1 MRIFWQLRWYFQQK
15 WRHYVGSILLFAV
28 ISALQ
33 LVPPKAVG
41 IIVDG
46 VVDNTLD
53 TNTLILWLSGLTV
66 LIFTIYGCRIL
77 WRIWLFGASWELGTI
92 LRNRLYRHL
101 STQPPRFFER
111 YKTGDLMA
119 RGTNDVR
126 NIVMTA
132 GEGGVLTAADSLI
145 TGIAVLIIMVTQV
158 SWKLTVM
165 ALLPMPFLAIIIFFI
180 VRILHQRFRVAQEAF
195 STMSDMTQES
205 LNGVR
210 MLRAFGLENQEQ
222 QRFEEVVDDT
232 GEKNIAVARVDAR
245 FDPAIQLT
253 IGLSFLLSVAAGAYL
268 VDKGEITLGDLTAF
282 TMYLG
287 LMIWPMLAFAF
298 LFNILERGSAAWN
311 RLQEIFDEK
320 PEIISGNKPIENKP
334 LPLKIDID
342 DFHWSSDLPPALTE
356 VNIEL
361 EPGKMLGVA
370 GPVGSG
376 KSTLLTLLLR
386 QHDLENGSIK
396 FGDVE
401 IKDALLPQWRNR
413 FAVVNQSPFL
423 FSKSIFEN
431 IALGNPNAEKEEV
444 YRAAKLA
451 CIHDDIEK
459 FPEGYQTEVGEK
471 GITLSGGQKQRIAI
485 ARAMLLNAQV
495 LVLDDA
501 LSAVDGRTEHQILKN
516 LETHYRDQALIV
528 IAHRLTALEAADEI
542 IVLNHGHITERGQ
555 HSALLAHQAGTRDV
569 RVSETRAGDGGIMN
583 EPDQHV

>member
-1 MRIFWQLRWYFQQK
+1 MRIFWQLRWYFRQK
-15 WRHYVGSILLFAV
+15 WKHYVGSILLFAV

-41 IIVDG
+41 VIVDG
-46 VVDNTLD
+46 VVDNTLE
-53 TNTLILWLSGLTV
+53 TNMLIMWLLGLIV
-66 LIFTIYGCRIL
+66 LLFTIYGCRIL

-132 GEGGVLTAADSLI
+132 GEGVLTAADSVI

-165 ALLPMPFLAIIIFFI
+165 ALLPMPFLALIIFFI

-195 STMSDMTQES
+195 SLMSDMTQES

-222 QRFEEVVDDT
+222 QRFEDVVDDT
-232 GEKNIAVARVDAR
+232 GAKNIAVARVDAR

-311 RLQEIFDEK
+311 RLQEIFDEQ
-320 PEIISGNKPIENKP
+320 PEIIGGTQPLDNKP
-334 LPLKIDID
+334 LPLHIKIDA
-342 DFHWSSDLPPALTE
+342 FHWSKELPPALAAVDVT
-356 VNIEL
+356 L
-361 EPGKMLGVA
+361 EPGKMLGIA

-386 QHDLENGSIK
+386 QHDLENGTIQ
-396 FGDVE
+396 FGDVK
-401 IKDALLPQWRNR
+401 IKDAILPQWRNR

-423 FSKSIFEN
+423 FSKSIFDN
-431 IALGNPNAEKEEV
+431 IALGNPQATKEQV
-444 YRAAKLA
+444 YQAAKLA
-451 CIHDDIEK
+451 CIHDDIKK
-459 FPEGYQTEVGEK
+459 FPDGYQTEVGEK

-542 IVLNHGHITERGQ
+542 IVLNHGHVTERGKH
-555 HSALLAHQAGTRDV
+555 HSLLEHQGWYA
-569 RVSETRAGDGGIMN
+569 EMFQYQKLEQAM
-583 EPDQHV
+583 EE

>member
-1 MRIFWQLRWYFQQK
+1 MRIFWQLRWYFRQK
-15 WRHYVGSILLFAV
+15 WKHYVGSILLFAV

-41 IIVDG
+41 VIVDG
-46 VVDNTLD
+46 VVDNTLE
-53 TNTLILWLSGLTV
+53 TNTLIMWLLGLIV
-66 LIFTIYGCRIL
+66 LLFTIYGCRIL

-132 GEGGVLTAADSLI
+132 GEGVLTAADSVI

-165 ALLPMPFLAIIIFFI
+165 ALLPMPFLAVIIFFI

-195 STMSDMTQES
+195 SSMSDMTQES

-222 QRFEEVVDDT
+222 QRFEDVVDDT
-232 GEKNIAVARVDAR
+232 GAKNIAVARVDAR

-311 RLQEIFDEK
+311 RLQEIFDEQ
-320 PEIISGNKPIENKP
+320 PEIIGGTQPLDEKP
-334 LPLKIDID
+334 LPLHIKIDA
-342 DFHWSSDLPPALTE
+342 FHWSKELPPALAAVDVT
-356 VNIEL
+356 L
-361 EPGKMLGVA
+361 EPGKMLGIA

-386 QHDLENGSIK
+386 QHDLENGTIQ
-396 FGDVE
+396 FGDVK
-401 IKDALLPQWRNR
+401 IKDAILPQWRNR

-423 FSKSIFEN
+423 FSKSIFDN
-431 IALGNPNAEKEEV
+431 IALGNPQATKEQV
-444 YRAAKLA
+444 YQAAKLA

-459 FPEGYQTEVGEK
+459 FPDGYQTEVGEK

-542 IVLNHGHITERGQ
+542 IVLNHGHVTERGKH
-555 HSALLAHQAGTRDV
+555 HSLLEHQGWYTEMFQYQKFEQAM
-569 RVSETRAGDGGIMN
+569 E
-583 EPDQHV
+583 E

>member
-1 MRIFWQLRWYFQQK
+1 MRIFWQLRWYFRQK
-15 WRHYVGSILLFAV
+15 WKHYVGSILLFAV

-41 IIVDG
+41 VIVDG
-46 VVDNTLD
+46 VVDNTLE
-53 TNTLILWLSGLTV
+53 TNTLIMWLLGLIV
-66 LIFTIYGCRIL
+66 LLFTIYGCRIL

-132 GEGGVLTAADSLI
+132 GEGVLTAADSVI
-145 TGIAVLIIMVTQV
+145 TGLAVLIIMVTQV

-165 ALLPMPFLAIIIFFI
+165 ALLPMPFLAVIIFFI

-195 STMSDMTQES
+195 SSMSDMTQES

-222 QRFEEVVDDT
+222 QRFEDVVDDT
-232 GEKNIAVARVDAR
+232 GAKNIAVARVDAR

-311 RLQEIFDEK
+311 RLQEIFDEQ
-320 PEIISGNKPIENKP
+320 PEIIGGTQPLDEKP
-334 LPLKIDID
+334 LPLHIKIDA
-342 DFHWSSDLPPALTE
+342 FHWSKELPPALAVVDVT
-356 VNIEL
+356 L
-361 EPGKMLGVA
+361 EPGKMLGIS

-386 QHDLENGSIK
+386 QHDLENGTIQ
-396 FGDVE
+396 FGDVK
-401 IKDALLPQWRNR
+401 IKDAILPQWRNR

-423 FSKSIFEN
+423 FSKSIFDN
-431 IALGNPNAEKEEV
+431 IALGNPQATKEQV
-444 YRAAKLA
+444 YQAAKLA

-459 FPEGYQTEVGEK
+459 FPDGYQTEVGEK

-542 IVLNHGHITERGQ
+542 IVLNHGHVTERGKH
-555 HSALLAHQAGTRDV
+555 HSLLEHQGWYA
-569 RVSETRAGDGGIMN
+569 EMFQYQKLEQAM
-583 EPDQHV
+583 EE

>member
-1 MRIFWQLRWYFQQK
+1 MRIFWQLRWYFRQK
-15 WRHYVGSILLFAV
+15 WKHYVGSILLFAV

-41 IIVDG
+41 VIVDG
-46 VVDNTLD
+46 VVDNTLE
-53 TNTLILWLSGLTV
+53 TNTLIMWLLGLIV
-66 LIFTIYGCRIL
+66 LLFTIYGCRIL

-132 GEGGVLTAADSLI
+132 GEGVLTAADSVI

-165 ALLPMPFLAIIIFFI
+165 ALLPMPFLAVIIFFI

-195 STMSDMTQES
+195 SSMSDMTQES

-222 QRFEEVVDDT
+222 QRFEDVVDDT
-232 GEKNIAVARVDAR
+232 GAKNIAVARVDAR

-311 RLQEIFDEK
+311 RLQEIFDGQ
-320 PEIISGNKPIENKP
+320 PEIIGGTQPLDEKP
-334 LPLKIDID
+334 LPLHIKIDA
-342 DFHWSSDLPPALTE
+342 FHWSKELPPALAVVDVT
-356 VNIEL
+356 L
-361 EPGKMLGVA
+361 EPGKMLGIA

-386 QHDLENGSIK
+386 QHDLENGTIQ
-396 FGDVE
+396 FGDVK
-401 IKDALLPQWRNR
+401 IKDAILPQWRNR

-423 FSKSIFEN
+423 FSKSIFDN
-431 IALGNPNAEKEEV
+431 IALGNPQATKEQV
-444 YRAAKLA
+444 YQAAKLA

-459 FPEGYQTEVGEK
+459 FPDGYQTEVGEK

-542 IVLNHGHITERGQ
+542 IVLNHGHVTERGKH
-555 HSALLAHQAGTRDV
+555 HSLLEHQGWYA
-569 RVSETRAGDGGIMN
+569 EMFQYQKLEQAM
-583 EPDQHV
+583 EE

>member
-1 MRIFWQLRWYFQQK
+1 MRIFWQLRWYFRQK
-15 WRHYVGSILLFAV
+15 WKHYVGSILLFAV

-41 IIVDG
+41 VIVDG
-46 VVDNTLD
+46 VVDNTLE
-53 TNTLILWLSGLTV
+53 TNTLIMWLLGLIV
-66 LIFTIYGCRIL
+66 LLFTIYGCRIL

-132 GEGGVLTAADSLI
+132 GEGVLTAADSVI

-165 ALLPMPFLAIIIFFI
+165 ALLPMPFLAVIIFFI

-195 STMSDMTQES
+195 SSMSDMTQES

-222 QRFEEVVDDT
+222 QRFEDVVDDT
-232 GEKNIAVARVDAR
+232 GAKNIAVARVDAR

-268 VDKGEITLGDLTAF
+268 VDKSEITLGDLTAF

-311 RLQEIFDEK
+311 RLQEIFDEQ
-320 PEIISGNKPIENKP
+320 PEIIGGTQPLDDKP
-334 LPLKIDID
+334 LPLHIKIDA
-342 DFHWSSDLPPALTE
+342 FHWSRELPPALAVVDVT
-356 VNIEL
+356 L
-361 EPGKMLGVA
+361 EPGKMLGIA

-386 QHDLENGSIK
+386 QHDLENGTIQ
-396 FGDVE
+396 FGDVK
-401 IKDALLPQWRNR
+401 IKDAILPQWRNR

-423 FSKSIFEN
+423 FSKSIFDN
-431 IALGNPNAEKEEV
+431 IALGNPQATQEQV
-444 YRAAKLA
+444 YQAAKFA

-459 FPEGYQTEVGEK
+459 FPDGYQTEVGEK

-542 IVLNHGHITERGQ
+542 IVLNHGHVTERGKH
-555 HSALLAHQAGTRDV
+555 HSLLEHQGWYA
-569 RVSETRAGDGGIMN
+569 EMFQYQKLEQAM
-583 EPDQHV
+583 EE

>member
-1 MRIFWQLRWYFQQK
+1 MRIFWQLRWYFRQK
-15 WRHYVGSILLFAV
+15 WKHYVGSILLFAV

-41 IIVDG
+41 VIVDG
-46 VVDNTLD
+46 VVDNTLE
-53 TNTLILWLSGLTV
+53 TNTLIMWLLGLIV
-66 LIFTIYGCRIL
+66 LLFTIYGCRIL

-132 GEGGVLTAADSLI
+132 GEGVLTAADSVI
-145 TGIAVLIIMVTQV
+145 TSIAVLIIMVTQV

-165 ALLPMPFLAIIIFFI
+165 ALLPMPFLAVIIFFI

-195 STMSDMTQES
+195 SSMSDMTQES

-222 QRFEEVVDDT
+222 QRFEDVVDDT
-232 GEKNIAVARVDAR
+232 GAKNIAVARVDAR

-311 RLQEIFDEK
+311 RLQEIFDEQ
-320 PEIISGNKPIENKP
+320 PEIIGGTQPLDEKP
-334 LPLKIDID
+334 LPLHIKIDA
-342 DFHWSSDLPPALTE
+342 FHWSKELPPALAVVDVT
-356 VNIEL
+356 L
-361 EPGKMLGVA
+361 EPGKMLGIA

-376 KSTLLTLLLR
+376 KSTLLSLLLR
-386 QHDLENGSIK
+386 QHDLENGTIQ
-396 FGDVE
+396 FGDVK
-401 IKDALLPQWRNR
+401 IKDAILPQWRNR

-423 FSKSIFEN
+423 FSKSIFDN
-431 IALGNPNAEKEEV
+431 IALGNPQATKEQV
-444 YRAAKLA
+444 YQAAKLA

-459 FPEGYQTEVGEK
+459 FPDGYQTEVGEK

-542 IVLNHGHITERGQ
+542 IVLNHGHVTERGKH
-555 HSALLAHQAGTRDV
+555 HSLLEHQGWYA
-569 RVSETRAGDGGIMN
+569 EMFQYQKLEQAM
-583 EPDQHV
+583 EE

>member
-1 MRIFWQLRWYFQQK
+1 MRIFWQLRWYFRQK
-15 WRHYVGSILLFAV
+15 WKHYVGSILLFAV

-41 IIVDG
+41 VIVDG
-46 VVDNTLD
+46 VVDNTLE
-53 TNTLILWLSGLTV
+53 TNTLIMWLLGLIV
-66 LIFTIYGCRIL
+66 LLFTIYGCRIL

-101 STQPPRFFER
+101 STQPPHFFER

-132 GEGGVLTAADSLI
+132 GEGVLTAADSVI

-165 ALLPMPFLAIIIFFI
+165 ALLPMPFLAVIIFFI

-195 STMSDMTQES
+195 SSMSDMTQES

-222 QRFEEVVDDT
+222 QRFEDVVDDT
-232 GEKNIAVARVDAR
+232 GAKNIAVARVDAR

-311 RLQEIFDEK
+311 RLQEIFDEQ
-320 PEIISGNKPIENKP
+320 PEIIGGTQPLDNKP
-334 LPLKIDID
+334 LPLHIKIDA
-342 DFHWSSDLPPALTE
+342 FHWSKELPPALAAVDVT
-356 VNIEL
+356 L
-361 EPGKMLGVA
+361 EPGKMLGIA

-386 QHDLENGSIK
+386 QHDLENGTIQ
-396 FGDVE
+396 FGDVK
-401 IKDALLPQWRNR
+401 IKDAILPQWRNR

-423 FSKSIFEN
+423 FSKSIFDN
-431 IALGNPNAEKEEV
+431 IALGNPQATKEQV
-444 YRAAKLA
+444 YQAAKLA
-451 CIHDDIEK
+451 CIHDDIKK
-459 FPEGYQTEVGEK
+459 FPDGYQTEVGEK

-542 IVLNHGHITERGQ
+542 IVLNHGHVTERGKH
-555 HSALLAHQAGTRDV
+555 HSLLEHQGWYA
-569 RVSETRAGDGGIMN
+569 EMFQYQKLEQAM
-583 EPDQHV
+583 EE

>member
-132 GEGGVLTAADSLI
+132 GEGVLTAADSLI

-516 LETHYRDQALIV
+516 LETRYRDQALIV

-555 HSALLAHQAGTRDV
+555 HSALLAHQGWYA
-569 RVSETRAGDGGIMN
+569 EMFEYQKLEQAM
-583 EPDQHV
+583 EE

>member
-1 MRIFWQLRWYFQQK
+1 MRIFWQLRWYFQLK
-15 WRHYVGSILLFAV
+15 WKQYVGSILLFAV

-46 VVDNTLD
+46 VVDNTLE
-53 TNTLILWLSGLTV
+53 TSTLVIWLLGLIV
-66 LIFTIYGCRIL
+66 LFFAIYGCRIL

-92 LRNRLYRHL
+92 LRNRLYRHV
-101 STQPPRFFER
+101 STQSPRFFER

-132 GEGGVLTAADSLI
+132 GEGVLTAADSLI
-145 TGIAVLIIMVTQV
+145 TGIAVLIIMVTQI
-158 SWKLTVM
+158 SWKLTAM

-180 VRILHQRFRVAQEAF
+180 VRILHKRFKIAQEAF

-222 QRFEEVVDDT
+222 QRFEEVVDDA

-253 IGLSFLLSVAAGAYL
+253 IGMSFFLSVASGAYL
-268 VDKGEITLGDLTAF
+268 VDQGDITLGDLTAF

-320 PEIISGNKPIENKP
+320 PEIVSGETPLGTQP
-334 LPLKIDID
+334 LPLQIKIDE
-342 DFHWSSDLPPALTE
+342 FHWSKDLPPALTD
-356 VNIEL
+356 VHITL
-361 EPGKMLGVA
+361 EPGKMLGIA

-386 QHDLENGSIK
+386 QHDMDNGTIQ
-396 FGDVE
+396 FGDVK
-401 IKDALLPQWRNR
+401 IKDAVLPEWRDR

-423 FSKSIFEN
+423 FSKSIFDN
-431 IALGNPNAEKEEV
+431 IALGNPSASKEDV

-516 LETHYRDQALIV
+516 LETYYREQSLIV
-528 IAHRLTALEAADEI
+528 IAHRLTALEAAEEI
-542 IVLNHGHITERGQ
+542 VVLNHGHIAERGQ
-555 HSALLAHQAGTRDV
+555 HGALLERQGWYAEMYQYQKLEQAMED
-569 RVSETRAGDGGIMN
+569 
-583 EPDQHV
+583 

>member
-1 MRIFWQLRWYFQQK
+1 MRIFWQLRWYFRQK
-15 WRHYVGSILLFAV
+15 WKHYVGSILLFAV

-41 IIVDG
+41 VIVDG
-46 VVDNTLD
+46 VVDNTLE
-53 TNTLILWLSGLTV
+53 TNTLIMWLLGLIV
-66 LIFTIYGCRIL
+66 LLFTIYGCRIL

-132 GEGGVLTAADSLI
+132 GEGVLTAADSVI

-165 ALLPMPFLAIIIFFI
+165 ALLPMPFLAVIIFFI

-195 STMSDMTQES
+195 SSMSDMTQES

-222 QRFEEVVDDT
+222 QRFEDVVDDT
-232 GEKNIAVARVDAR
+232 GAKNIAVARVDAR

-311 RLQEIFDEK
+311 RLQEIFDEQ
-320 PEIISGNKPIENKP
+320 PEIIGGTQPLDDKP
-334 LPLKIDID
+334 LPLHIKIDA
-342 DFHWSSDLPPALTE
+342 FHWSKELPPALAAVDVT
-356 VNIEL
+356 L
-361 EPGKMLGVA
+361 EPGKMLGIA

-386 QHDLENGSIK
+386 QHDLENGTIQ
-396 FGDVE
+396 FGDVK
-401 IKDALLPQWRNR
+401 IKDAILPQWRNR

-423 FSKSIFEN
+423 FSKSIFDN
-431 IALGNPNAEKEEV
+431 IALGNPQATKEQV
-444 YRAAKLA
+444 YQAAKLA
-451 CIHDDIEK
+451 CIHDDIKK
-459 FPEGYQTEVGEK
+459 FPDGYQTEVGEK

-528 IAHRLTALEAADEI
+528 IAHRLTALEAADAI
-542 IVLNHGHITERGQ
+542 IVLNHGHVTERGKH
-555 HSALLAHQAGTRDV
+555 HSLLEHQGWYA
-569 RVSETRAGDGGIMN
+569 EMFQYQKLEQAM
-583 EPDQHV
+583 EE

>member
-1 MRIFWQLRWYFQQK
+1 MRIFWQLRWYFRQK
-15 WRHYVGSILLFAV
+15 WKHYVGSILLFAV

-41 IIVDG
+41 VIVDG
-46 VVDNTLD
+46 VVDNTLE
-53 TNTLILWLSGLTV
+53 TNTLIMWLLGLIV
-66 LIFTIYGCRIL
+66 LLFTIYGCRIL

-132 GEGGVLTAADSLI
+132 GEGVLTAADSVI

-165 ALLPMPFLAIIIFFI
+165 ALLPMPFLAVIIFFI

-195 STMSDMTQES
+195 SSMSDMTQES

-222 QRFEEVVDDT
+222 QRFEDVVDDT
-232 GEKNIAVARVDAR
+232 GAKNIAVARVDAR

-311 RLQEIFDEK
+311 RLQEIFDEQ
-320 PEIISGNKPIENKP
+320 PEIIGGTQPLDGKP
-334 LPLKIDID
+334 LPLHIKIDA
-342 DFHWSSDLPPALTE
+342 FHWSRELPPALADVDVT
-356 VNIEL
+356 L
-361 EPGKMLGVA
+361 EPGKMLGIA

-386 QHDLENGSIK
+386 QHDLENGTIQ
-396 FGDVE
+396 FGDVK
-401 IKDALLPQWRNR
+401 IKDAILPQWRNR

-423 FSKSIFEN
+423 FSKSIFDN
-431 IALGNPNAEKEEV
+431 IALGNPQATKEQV
-444 YRAAKLA
+444 YQAAKLA

-459 FPEGYQTEVGEK
+459 FPDGYQTEVSEK

-542 IVLNHGHITERGQ
+542 IVLNHGHVTERGKH
-555 HSALLAHQAGTRDV
+555 HSLLEHQGWYA
-569 RVSETRAGDGGIMN
+569 EMFQYQKLEQAM
-583 EPDQHV
+583 EE

>member
-1 MRIFWQLRWYFQQK
+1 MRIFWQLRWYFRQK
-15 WRHYVGSILLFAV
+15 WKHYVGSILLFAV

-41 IIVDG
+41 VIVDG
-46 VVDNTLD
+46 VVDNTLE
-53 TNTLILWLSGLTV
+53 TNTLIMWLLGLIV
-66 LIFTIYGCRIL
+66 LLFTIYGCRIL

-132 GEGGVLTAADSLI
+132 GEGVLTAADSVI

-165 ALLPMPFLAIIIFFI
+165 ALLPMPFLAVIIFFI

-195 STMSDMTQES
+195 SSMSDMTQES

-222 QRFEEVVDDT
+222 QRFEDVVDDT
-232 GEKNIAVARVDAR
+232 GAKNIAVARVDAR

-311 RLQEIFDEK
+311 RLQEIFDEQ
-320 PEIISGNKPIENKP
+320 PEIIGGTQPLDEKP
-334 LPLKIDID
+334 LPLHIKIDA
-342 DFHWSSDLPPALTE
+342 FHWSKELPPALAAVDVT
-356 VNIEL
+356 L
-361 EPGKMLGVA
+361 EPGKMLGIA

-386 QHDLENGSIK
+386 QHDLENGIIQ
-396 FGDVE
+396 FGDVK
-401 IKDALLPQWRNR
+401 IKDAILPQWRNR

-423 FSKSIFEN
+423 FSKSIFDN
-431 IALGNPNAEKEEV
+431 IALGNPQATKEQV
-444 YRAAKLA
+444 YQAAKLA

-459 FPEGYQTEVGEK
+459 FPDGYQTEVGEK

-542 IVLNHGHITERGQ
+542 IVLNHGHVTERGKH
-555 HSALLAHQAGTRDV
+555 HSLLEHQGWYA
-569 RVSETRAGDGGIMN
+569 EMFQYQKLEQAM
-583 EPDQHV
+583 EE

>member
-1 MRIFWQLRWYFQQK
+1 MRIFWQLRWYFRQK
-15 WRHYVGSILLFAV
+15 WKHYVGSILLFAV

-41 IIVDG
+41 VIVDG
-46 VVDNTLD
+46 VVDNTLE
-53 TNTLILWLSGLTV
+53 TNTLIMWLLGLIV
-66 LIFTIYGCRIL
+66 LLFTIYGCRIL

-132 GEGGVLTAADSLI
+132 GEGVLTAADSVI

-165 ALLPMPFLAIIIFFI
+165 ALLPMPFLAVIIFFI

-195 STMSDMTQES
+195 SSMSDMTQES

-222 QRFEEVVDDT
+222 QRFEDVVDDT
-232 GEKNIAVARVDAR
+232 GAKNIAVARVDAR

-311 RLQEIFDEK
+311 RLQEIFDEQ
-320 PEIISGNKPIENKP
+320 PEIIGGTQPLDEKP
-334 LPLKIDID
+334 LPLHIKIDA
-342 DFHWSSDLPPALTE
+342 FHWSKELPPALAAVDVT
-356 VNIEL
+356 L
-361 EPGKMLGVA
+361 EPGKMLGIA

-386 QHDLENGSIK
+386 QHDLENGTIK
-396 FGDVE
+396 FGDVK
-401 IKDALLPQWRNR
+401 IKDAILPQWRNR

-423 FSKSIFEN
+423 FSKSIFDN
-431 IALGNPNAEKEEV
+431 IALGNPQATKEQV
-444 YRAAKLA
+444 YQAAKLA

-459 FPEGYQTEVGEK
+459 FPDGYQTEVGEK

-542 IVLNHGHITERGQ
+542 IVLNHGHVTERGKH
-555 HSALLAHQAGTRDV
+555 HSLLEHQGWYA
-569 RVSETRAGDGGIMN
+569 EMFQYQKLEQAM
-583 EPDQHV
+583 EE

>member
-1 MRIFWQLRWYFQQK
+1 MRIFWQLRWYFRQK
-15 WRHYVGSILLFAV
+15 WKHYVGSILLFAV

-41 IIVDG
+41 MIVDG
-46 VVDNTLD
+46 IVDNTLE
-53 TNTLILWLSGLTV
+53 TNTLIMWLLGLIV
-66 LIFTIYGCRIL
+66 LLFTIYGCRIL

-132 GEGGVLTAADSLI
+132 GEGVLTAADSVI

-165 ALLPMPFLAIIIFFI
+165 ALLPMPFLAVIIFFI

-195 STMSDMTQES
+195 SSMSDMTQES

-222 QRFEEVVDDT
+222 QRFEDVVDDT
-232 GEKNIAVARVDAR
+232 GAKNIAVARVDAR

-311 RLQEIFDEK
+311 RLQEIFDEQ
-320 PEIISGNKPIENKP
+320 PEIIGGTQPLDNKP
-334 LPLKIDID
+334 LPLHIKIDA
-342 DFHWSSDLPPALTE
+342 FHWSKELPPALAAVDVT
-356 VNIEL
+356 L
-361 EPGKMLGVA
+361 EPGKMLGIA

-386 QHDLENGSIK
+386 QHDLENGTIQ
-396 FGDVE
+396 FGDVK
-401 IKDALLPQWRNR
+401 IKDAILPQWRNR

-423 FSKSIFEN
+423 FSKSIFDN
-431 IALGNPNAEKEEV
+431 IALGNPQATKEQV
-444 YRAAKLA
+444 YQAAKLA

-459 FPEGYQTEVGEK
+459 FPDGYQTEVGEK

-542 IVLNHGHITERGQ
+542 IVLNHGHVTERGKH
-555 HSALLAHQAGTRDV
+555 HSLLEHQGWYA
-569 RVSETRAGDGGIMN
+569 EMFQYQKLEQAM
-583 EPDQHV
+583 EE

>member
-1 MRIFWQLRWYFQQK
+1 MRIFWQLRWYFRQK
-15 WRHYVGSILLFAV
+15 WKHYVGSILLFAV

-33 LVPPKAVG
+33 LIPPKAVG

-46 VVDNTLD
+46 VVDNTLE
-53 TNTLILWLSGLTV
+53 TRTLVMWLLGLIV
-66 LIFTIYGCRIL
+66 LFFAIYACRIL

-111 YKTGDLMA
+111 FKTGDLMA

-132 GEGGVLTAADSLI
+132 GEGVLTAADSLI
-145 TGIAVLIIMVTQV
+145 TGIAVLIVMVTQV

-165 ALLPMPFLAIIIFFI
+165 ALLPMPFLAVIIFFI
-180 VRILHQRFRVAQEAF
+180 VRILHKRFKIAQEAF
-195 STMSDMTQES
+195 SSMSDMTQES

-222 QRFEEVVDDT
+222 QRFEDVVDDT
-232 GEKNIAVARVDAR
+232 GAKNIAVARVDAR
-245 FDPAIQLT
+245 FDPAIQIT
-253 IGLSFLLSVAAGAYL
+253 IGMSFFLSVASGAYL
-268 VDKGEITLGDLTAF
+268 VDKGDITLGDLTAF

-311 RLQEIFDEK
+311 RLQEIFDEQ
-320 PEIISGNKPIENKP
+320 PEIISGEKSLGKQP
-334 LPLKIDID
+334 LPLNIKIDE
-342 DFHWSSDLPPALTE
+342 FYWSKNLPAALTDLY
-356 VNIEL
+356 VTL
-361 EPGKMLGVA
+361 EPGKMLGIA

-386 QHDLENGSIK
+386 QHDMDNGTIQ
-396 FGDVE
+396 FGDIN
-401 IKDALLPQWRNR
+401 IKDAVLPEWRNR

-423 FSKSIFEN
+423 FSKSIFDN
-431 IALGNPNAEKEEV
+431 IALGNPDASKDEV

-516 LETHYRDQALIV
+516 LETYYRDQSLIV
-528 IAHRLTALEAADEI
+528 IAHRLTALEAAEEI
-542 IVLNHGHITERGQ
+542 IVLNHGHIGERGQ
-555 HSALLAHQAGTRDV
+555 HKALLEHQGWYAEMYQYQKLEQAMED
-569 RVSETRAGDGGIMN
+569 
-583 EPDQHV
+583 

>member
-1 MRIFWQLRWYFQQK
+1 MRIFWQLRWYFRQK
-15 WRHYVGSILLFAV
+15 WKHYVGSILLFAV

-41 IIVDG
+41 VIVDG
-46 VVDNTLD
+46 VVDNTLE
-53 TNTLILWLSGLTV
+53 TNTLIMWLLGLIV
-66 LIFTIYGCRIL
+66 LLFTIYGCRIL

-132 GEGGVLTAADSLI
+132 GEGVLTAADSVI

-165 ALLPMPFLAIIIFFI
+165 ALLPMPFLAVIIFFI

-195 STMSDMTQES
+195 SSMSDMTQES

-222 QRFEEVVDDT
+222 QRFEDVVDDT
-232 GEKNIAVARVDAR
+232 GAKNIAVARVDAR

-311 RLQEIFDEK
+311 RLQEIFDEQ
-320 PEIISGNKPIENKP
+320 PEIIGGTQPLDDKP
-334 LPLKIDID
+334 LPLHIKINA
-342 DFHWSSDLPPALTE
+342 FHWSKELPPALAAVDVT
-356 VNIEL
+356 L
-361 EPGKMLGVA
+361 EPGKMLGIA

-376 KSTLLTLLLR
+376 KSTLLSLLLR
-386 QHDLENGSIK
+386 QHDLENGTIQ
-396 FGDVE
+396 FGDVK
-401 IKDALLPQWRNR
+401 IKDAILPQWRNR

-423 FSKSIFEN
+423 FSKSIFDN
-431 IALGNPNAEKEEV
+431 IALGNPQATKEQV
-444 YRAAKLA
+444 YQAAKLA

-459 FPEGYQTEVGEK
+459 FPDGYQTEVGEK

-542 IVLNHGHITERGQ
+542 IVLNHGHVTERGKH
-555 HSALLAHQAGTRDV
+555 HSLLEHQGWYA
-569 RVSETRAGDGGIMN
+569 EMFQYQKLEQAM
-583 EPDQHV
+583 EE

>member
-1 MRIFWQLRWYFQQK
+1 MKIFWQLRWYFRQK
-15 WRHYVGSILLFAV
+15 WKHYVGSILLFAV

-41 IIVDG
+41 VIVDG
-46 VVDNTLD
+46 VVDNTLE
-53 TNTLILWLSGLTV
+53 TNTLIMWLLGLIV
-66 LIFTIYGCRIL
+66 LLFTIYGCRIL

-132 GEGGVLTAADSLI
+132 GEGVLTAADSVI

-165 ALLPMPFLAIIIFFI
+165 ALLPMPFLAVIIFFI

-195 STMSDMTQES
+195 SSMSDMTQES

-222 QRFEEVVDDT
+222 QRFEDVVDDT
-232 GEKNIAVARVDAR
+232 GAKNIAVARVDAR

-311 RLQEIFDEK
+311 RLQEIFDEQ
-320 PEIISGNKPIENKP
+320 PEIIGGTQPLDEKP
-334 LPLKIDID
+334 LPLHIKIDA
-342 DFHWSSDLPPALTE
+342 FHWSKELPPALAVVDVT
-356 VNIEL
+356 L
-361 EPGKMLGVA
+361 EPGKMLGIA

-386 QHDLENGSIK
+386 QHDLENGTIQ
-396 FGDVE
+396 FGDVK
-401 IKDALLPQWRNR
+401 IKDAILPQWRNR

-423 FSKSIFEN
+423 FSKSIFDN
-431 IALGNPNAEKEEV
+431 IALGNPQATKEQV
-444 YRAAKLA
+444 YQAAKLA

-459 FPEGYQTEVGEK
+459 FPDGYQTEVGEK

-542 IVLNHGHITERGQ
+542 IVLNHGHVTERGKH
-555 HSALLAHQAGTRDV
+555 HSLLEHQGWYA
-569 RVSETRAGDGGIMN
+569 EMFQYQKLEQAM
-583 EPDQHV
+583 EE

>member
-1 MRIFWQLRWYFQQK
+1 MRIFWQLRWYFRQK
-15 WRHYVGSILLFAV
+15 WKHYVGSILLFAV

-41 IIVDG
+41 VIVDG
-46 VVDNTLD
+46 VVDNTLE
-53 TNTLILWLSGLTV
+53 TNTLIMWLLGLIV
-66 LIFTIYGCRIL
+66 LLFTIYGCRIL

-132 GEGGVLTAADSLI
+132 GEGVLTAADSVI

-165 ALLPMPFLAIIIFFI
+165 ALLPMPFLAVIIFFI

-195 STMSDMTQES
+195 SSMSDMTQES

-222 QRFEEVVDDT
+222 QRFEDVVDDT
-232 GEKNIAVARVDAR
+232 GAKNIAVARVDAR

-311 RLQEIFDEK
+311 RLQEIFDEQ
-320 PEIISGNKPIENKP
+320 PEIIGGTQPLDEKP
-334 LPLKIDID
+334 LPLHIKIDA
-342 DFHWSSDLPPALTE
+342 FHWNKELPPALAVVDVT
-356 VNIEL
+356 L
-361 EPGKMLGVA
+361 EPGKMLGIA

-386 QHDLENGSIK
+386 QHDLENGTIQ
-396 FGDVE
+396 FGDVK
-401 IKDALLPQWRNR
+401 IKDAILPQWRNR

-423 FSKSIFEN
+423 FSKSIFDN
-431 IALGNPNAEKEEV
+431 IALGNPQATKEQV
-444 YRAAKLA
+444 YQAAKLA

-459 FPEGYQTEVGEK
+459 FPDGYQTEVGEK

-542 IVLNHGHITERGQ
+542 IVLNHGHVTERGKH
-555 HSALLAHQAGTRDV
+555 HSLLEHQGWYA
-569 RVSETRAGDGGIMN
+569 EMFQYQKLEQAM
-583 EPDQHV
+583 EE

>member
-1 MRIFWQLRWYFQQK
+1 MRIFWQLRWYFRQK
-15 WRHYVGSILLFAV
+15 WKHYVGSILLFAV

-33 LVPPKAVG
+33 LIPPKAVG

-46 VVDNTLD
+46 VVDNTLE
-53 TNTLILWLSGLTV
+53 TRTLVMWLLGLIV
-66 LIFTIYGCRIL
+66 LFFAIYGCRIL

-111 YKTGDLMA
+111 FKTGDLMA

-132 GEGGVLTAADSLI
+132 GEGVLTAADSLI
-145 TGIAVLIIMVTQV
+145 TGIAVLIVMVTQV

-165 ALLPMPFLAIIIFFI
+165 ALLPMPFLAVIIFFI
-180 VRILHQRFRVAQEAF
+180 VRILHKRFKIAQEAF
-195 STMSDMTQES
+195 SSMSDMTQES

-222 QRFEEVVDDT
+222 QRFEDVVDDT
-232 GEKNIAVARVDAR
+232 GAKNIAVARVDAR
-245 FDPAIQLT
+245 FDPAIQIT
-253 IGLSFLLSVAAGAYL
+253 IGMSFFLSVASGAYL
-268 VDKGEITLGDLTAF
+268 VDKGDITLGDLTAF

-311 RLQEIFDEK
+311 RLQEIFDEQ
-320 PEIISGNKPIENKP
+320 PEIISGEKSLGKQP
-334 LPLKIDID
+334 LSLNIKIDE
-342 DFHWSSDLPPALTE
+342 FYWSKNLPAALTDLY
-356 VNIEL
+356 VTL
-361 EPGKMLGVA
+361 EPGKMLGIA

-386 QHDLENGSIK
+386 QHDMDNGTIQ
-396 FGDVE
+396 FGDIN
-401 IKDALLPQWRNR
+401 IKDSVLPEWRNR

-423 FSKSIFEN
+423 FSKSIFDN
-431 IALGNPNAEKEEV
+431 IALGNPDSSKDEV

-485 ARAMLLNAQV
+485 ARAMLSNAQV

-516 LETHYRDQALIV
+516 LETYYRDQSLIV
-528 IAHRLTALEAADEI
+528 IAHRLTALEAAEEI
-542 IVLNHGHITERGQ
+542 IVLNHGHIGERGQ
-555 HSALLAHQAGTRDV
+555 HKALLERQGWYAEMYQYQKLEQAMED
-569 RVSETRAGDGGIMN
+569 
-583 EPDQHV
+583 

>member
-1 MRIFWQLRWYFQQK
+1 MRIFWQLRWYFRQK
-15 WRHYVGSILLFAV
+15 WKHYVGSILLFAV

-41 IIVDG
+41 VIVDG
-46 VVDNTLD
+46 VVDNTLE
-53 TNTLILWLSGLTV
+53 TNTLIMWLLGLIV
-66 LIFTIYGCRIL
+66 LLFTIYGCRIL

-132 GEGGVLTAADSLI
+132 GEGVLTAADSVI

-165 ALLPMPFLAIIIFFI
+165 ALLPMPFLAVIIFFI

-195 STMSDMTQES
+195 SSMSDMTQES

-222 QRFEEVVDDT
+222 QRFEDVVDDT
-232 GEKNIAVARVDAR
+232 GAKNIAVARVDAR

-311 RLQEIFDEK
+311 RLQEIFDEQ
-320 PEIISGNKPIENKP
+320 PEIIGGTQPLDNKP
-334 LPLKIDID
+334 LPLHIKIDA
-342 DFHWSSDLPPALTE
+342 FHWSRELPPALADVDVT
-356 VNIEL
+356 L
-361 EPGKMLGVA
+361 EPGKMLGIA

-386 QHDLENGSIK
+386 QHDLENGTIQ
-396 FGDVE
+396 FGDVK
-401 IKDALLPQWRNR
+401 IKDAILPQWRNR

-423 FSKSIFEN
+423 FSKSIFDN
-431 IALGNPNAEKEEV
+431 IALGNPQATKEQV
-444 YRAAKLA
+444 YQAAKLA

-459 FPEGYQTEVGEK
+459 FPDGYQTEVGEK

-485 ARAMLLNAQV
+485 ARAMLINAQV

-542 IVLNHGHITERGQ
+542 IVLNHGHVTERGKH
-555 HSALLAHQAGTRDV
+555 HSLLEHQGWYA
-569 RVSETRAGDGGIMN
+569 EMFQYQKLEQAM
-583 EPDQHV
+583 EE

>member
-1 MRIFWQLRWYFQQK
+1 MRIFWQLRWYFRQK
-15 WRHYVGSILLFAV
+15 WKHYVGSILLFAV

-41 IIVDG
+41 VIVDG
-46 VVDNTLD
+46 VVDNTLE
-53 TNTLILWLSGLTV
+53 TNTLIMWLLGLIV
-66 LIFTIYGCRIL
+66 LLFTIYGCRIL

-132 GEGGVLTAADSLI
+132 GEGVLTAADSVI

-165 ALLPMPFLAIIIFFI
+165 ALLPMPFLALIIFFI
-180 VRILHQRFRVAQEAF
+180 VRILHPRFRVAQEAF
-195 STMSDMTQES
+195 SSMSDMTQES

-222 QRFEEVVDDT
+222 QRFEDVVDDT
-232 GEKNIAVARVDAR
+232 GAKNIAVARVDAR

-311 RLQEIFDEK
+311 RLQEIFDEQ
-320 PEIISGNKPIENKP
+320 PEIIGGTQPLDDKP
-334 LPLKIDID
+334 LPLHIKIDA
-342 DFHWSSDLPPALTE
+342 FHWSKELPPALAAVDVT
-356 VNIEL
+356 L
-361 EPGKMLGVA
+361 EPGKMLGIA

-376 KSTLLTLLLR
+376 KSTLLSLLLR
-386 QHDLENGSIK
+386 QHDLENGTIQ
-396 FGDVE
+396 FGDVK
-401 IKDALLPQWRNR
+401 IKDAILPQWRNR

-423 FSKSIFEN
+423 FSKSIFDN
-431 IALGNPNAEKEEV
+431 IALGNPQATQEQV
-444 YRAAKLA
+444 YQAAKFA

-459 FPEGYQTEVGEK
+459 FPDGYQTEVGEK

-501 LSAVDGRTEHQILKN
+501 LSAVDGRTEHLILKN

-542 IVLNHGHITERGQ
+542 IVLNHGHVTERGKH
-555 HSALLAHQAGTRDV
+555 HSLLEHQGWYA
-569 RVSETRAGDGGIMN
+569 EMFQYQKLEQAM
-583 EPDQHV
+583 EE

>member
-1 MRIFWQLRWYFQQK
+1 MRIFWQLRWYFRQK
-15 WRHYVGSILLFAV
+15 WKHYVGSILLFAV

-41 IIVDG
+41 MIVDG
-46 VVDNTLD
+46 IVDNTLE
-53 TNTLILWLSGLTV
+53 TNTLIMWLLGLIV
-66 LIFTIYGCRIL
+66 LLFTIYGCRIL

-132 GEGGVLTAADSLI
+132 GEGVLTAADSVI

-165 ALLPMPFLAIIIFFI
+165 ALLPMPFLAVIIFFI

-195 STMSDMTQES
+195 SSMSDMTQES

-222 QRFEEVVDDT
+222 QRFEDVVDDT
-232 GEKNIAVARVDAR
+232 GAKNIAVARVDAR

-311 RLQEIFDEK
+311 RLQEIFDEQ
-320 PEIISGNKPIENKP
+320 PEIIGGTQPLDNKP
-334 LPLKIDID
+334 LPLHIKIDA
-342 DFHWSSDLPPALTE
+342 FHWSKELPPALAAVDVT
-356 VNIEL
+356 L
-361 EPGKMLGVA
+361 EPGKMLGIA

-386 QHDLENGSIK
+386 QHDLENGTIQ
-396 FGDVE
+396 FGDVK
-401 IKDALLPQWRNR
+401 IKDAILPQWRNR

-423 FSKSIFEN
+423 FSKSIFDN
-431 IALGNPNAEKEEV
+431 IALGNPQATQEQV
-444 YRAAKLA
+444 YQAAKFA
-451 CIHDDIEK
+451 CIHDDIKK
-459 FPEGYQTEVGEK
+459 FPDGYQTEVGEK

-542 IVLNHGHITERGQ
+542 IVLNHGHVTERGKH
-555 HSALLAHQAGTRDV
+555 HSLLEHQGWYA
-569 RVSETRAGDGGIMN
+569 EMFQYQKLEQAM
-583 EPDQHV
+583 EE

>member
-1 MRIFWQLRWYFQQK
+1 MRIFWQLRWYFRQK
-15 WRHYVGSILLFAV
+15 WKHYVGSILLFAV

-41 IIVDG
+41 VIVDG
-46 VVDNTLD
+46 VVDNTLE
-53 TNTLILWLSGLTV
+53 TNTLIMWLLGLIV
-66 LIFTIYGCRIL
+66 LLFTIYGCRIL

-132 GEGGVLTAADSLI
+132 GEGVLTAADSVI

-165 ALLPMPFLAIIIFFI
+165 ALLPMPFLAVIIFFI

-195 STMSDMTQES
+195 SSMSDMTQES

-222 QRFEEVVDDT
+222 QRFEDVVDDT
-232 GEKNIAVARVDAR
+232 GAKNIAVARVDAR

-311 RLQEIFDEK
+311 RLQEIFDEQ
-320 PEIISGNKPIENKP
+320 PEIIGGTQPLDEKP
-334 LPLKIDID
+334 LPLHIKIDA
-342 DFHWSSDLPPALTE
+342 FHWSKELPPALAVVDVT
-356 VNIEL
+356 L
-361 EPGKMLGVA
+361 EPGKMLGIA

-386 QHDLENGSIK
+386 QHDLENGTIQ
-396 FGDVE
+396 FGDVK
-401 IKDALLPQWRNR
+401 IKDAILPQWRNR

-423 FSKSIFEN
+423 FSKSIFDN
-431 IALGNPNAEKEEV
+431 IALGNPQATKEQV
-444 YRAAKLA
+444 YQAAKLA

-459 FPEGYQTEVGEK
+459 FPDGYQTEVGEK

-542 IVLNHGHITERGQ
+542 IVLNHGHVTERGKH
-555 HSALLAHQAGTRDV
+555 HSLLEHQGWYTEMFQYQKLEQAM
-569 RVSETRAGDGGIMN
+569 E
-583 EPDQHV
+583 E

>member
-1 MRIFWQLRWYFQQK
+1 MRIFWQLRWYFRQK
-15 WRHYVGSILLFAV
+15 WKHYVGSILLFAV

-41 IIVDG
+41 VIVDG
-46 VVDNTLD
+46 VVDNTLE
-53 TNTLILWLSGLTV
+53 TNTLIMWLLGLIV
-66 LIFTIYGCRIL
+66 LLFTIYGCRIL

-132 GEGGVLTAADSLI
+132 GEGVLTAADSVI

-165 ALLPMPFLAIIIFFI
+165 ALLPMPFLAVIIFFI

-195 STMSDMTQES
+195 SSMSDMTQES

-222 QRFEEVVDDT
+222 QRFEDVVDDT
-232 GEKNIAVARVDAR
+232 GAKNIAVARVDAR

-253 IGLSFLLSVAAGAYL
+253 IGLSFLLSVAAGANL

-311 RLQEIFDEK
+311 RLQEIFDEQ
-320 PEIISGNKPIENKP
+320 PEIIGGTQPLDNKP
-334 LPLKIDID
+334 LPLHIKIDA
-342 DFHWSSDLPPALTE
+342 FHWSKELPPALAAVDVT
-356 VNIEL
+356 L
-361 EPGKMLGVA
+361 EPGKMLGIA

-386 QHDLENGSIK
+386 QHDLENGTIQ
-396 FGDVE
+396 FGDVK
-401 IKDALLPQWRNR
+401 IKDAILPQWRNR

-423 FSKSIFEN
+423 FSKSIFDN
-431 IALGNPNAEKEEV
+431 IALGNPQATKEQV
-444 YRAAKLA
+444 YQAAKLA

-459 FPEGYQTEVGEK
+459 FPDGYQTEVGEK

-542 IVLNHGHITERGQ
+542 IVLNHGHVTERGKH
-555 HSALLAHQAGTRDV
+555 HSLLEHQGWYA
-569 RVSETRAGDGGIMN
+569 EMFQYQKLEQAM
-583 EPDQHV
+583 EE

>member
-1 MRIFWQLRWYFQQK
+1 MRIFWQLRWYFRQK
-15 WRHYVGSILLFAV
+15 WKHYVGSILLFAV

-41 IIVDG
+41 VIVDG
-46 VVDNTLD
+46 VVDNTLE
-53 TNTLILWLSGLTV
+53 TNTLIMWLLGLIV
-66 LIFTIYGCRIL
+66 LLFTIYGCRIL

-132 GEGGVLTAADSLI
+132 GEGVLTAADSVI

-165 ALLPMPFLAIIIFFI
+165 ALLPMPFLAVIIFFI

-195 STMSDMTQES
+195 SSMSDMTQES

-222 QRFEEVVDDT
+222 QRFEDVVDDT
-232 GEKNIAVARVDAR
+232 GAKNIAVARVDAR

-311 RLQEIFDEK
+311 RLQEIFDEQ
-320 PEIISGNKPIENKP
+320 PEIIGGTQPLDGKP
-334 LPLKIDID
+334 LPLHIKIDA
-342 DFHWSSDLPPALTE
+342 FHWSKELPPALAAVDVT
-356 VNIEL
+356 L
-361 EPGKMLGVA
+361 EPGKMLGIA

-386 QHDLENGSIK
+386 QHDLENGTIQ
-396 FGDVE
+396 FGDVK
-401 IKDALLPQWRNR
+401 IKDAILPQWRNR
-413 FAVVNQSPFL
+413 FAVVNQNPFL
-423 FSKSIFEN
+423 FSKSIFDN
-431 IALGNPNAEKEEV
+431 IALGNPQATKEQV
-444 YRAAKLA
+444 YQAAKLA

-459 FPEGYQTEVGEK
+459 FPDGYQTEVGEK

-542 IVLNHGHITERGQ
+542 IVLNHGHVTERGKH
-555 HSALLAHQAGTRDV
+555 HSLLEHQGWYA
-569 RVSETRAGDGGIMN
+569 EMFQYQKLEQAM
-583 EPDQHV
+583 EE

>member
-1 MRIFWQLRWYFQQK
+1 MRIFWQLRWYFRQK
-15 WRHYVGSILLFAV
+15 WKHYVGSILLFAV

-41 IIVDG
+41 VIVDG
-46 VVDNTLD
+46 VVDNTLE
-53 TNTLILWLSGLTV
+53 TNTLIMWLLGLIV
-66 LIFTIYGCRIL
+66 LLFTIYGCRIL

-132 GEGGVLTAADSLI
+132 GEGVLTAADSVI

-165 ALLPMPFLAIIIFFI
+165 ALLPMPFLAVIIFFI

-195 STMSDMTQES
+195 SSMSDMTQES

-222 QRFEEVVDDT
+222 QRFEDVVDDT
-232 GEKNIAVARVDAR
+232 GAKNIAVARVDAR

-311 RLQEIFDEK
+311 RLQEIFDEQ
-320 PEIISGNKPIENKP
+320 PEIIGGTQPLDEKP
-334 LPLKIDID
+334 LPLHIKIDA
-342 DFHWSSDLPPALTE
+342 FHWNKELPPALAVVDVT
-356 VNIEL
+356 L
-361 EPGKMLGVA
+361 EPGKMLGIA
-370 GPVGSG
+370 GSVGSG

-386 QHDLENGSIK
+386 QHDLENGTIQ
-396 FGDVE
+396 FGDVK
-401 IKDALLPQWRNR
+401 IKDAILPQWRNR

-423 FSKSIFEN
+423 FSKSIFDN
-431 IALGNPNAEKEEV
+431 IALGNPQATKEQV
-444 YRAAKLA
+444 YQAAKLA

-459 FPEGYQTEVGEK
+459 FPDGYQTEVGEK

-542 IVLNHGHITERGQ
+542 IVLNHGHVTERGKH
-555 HSALLAHQAGTRDV
+555 HSLLEHQGWYA
-569 RVSETRAGDGGIMN
+569 EMFQYQKLEQAM
-583 EPDQHV
+583 EE

>member
-1 MRIFWQLRWYFQQK
+1 MRIFWQLRWYFRQK
-15 WRHYVGSILLFAV
+15 WKHYVGSILLFAV
-28 ISALQ
+28 ISTLQ

-41 IIVDG
+41 MIVDG
-46 VVDNTLD
+46 VVDNTLE
-53 TNTLILWLSGLTV
+53 TNTLIMWLLGLIV
-66 LIFTIYGCRIL
+66 LLFTIYGCRIL

-132 GEGGVLTAADSLI
+132 GEGVLTAADSVI

-165 ALLPMPFLAIIIFFI
+165 ALLPMPFLAVIIFFI

-195 STMSDMTQES
+195 SSMSDMTQES

-222 QRFEEVVDDT
+222 QRFEDVVEDT
-232 GEKNIAVARVDAR
+232 GAKNIAVARVDAR

-311 RLQEIFDEK
+311 RLQEIFDEQ
-320 PEIISGNKPIENKP
+320 PEIIGGTQPLDEKP
-334 LPLKIDID
+334 LPLHIKIDA
-342 DFHWSSDLPPALTE
+342 FHWSKELPPALAVVDVT
-356 VNIEL
+356 L
-361 EPGKMLGVA
+361 EPGKMLGIA

-386 QHDLENGSIK
+386 QHDLENGTIQ
-396 FGDVE
+396 FGDVK
-401 IKDALLPQWRNR
+401 IKDAILPQWRNR

-423 FSKSIFEN
+423 FSKSIFDN
-431 IALGNPNAEKEEV
+431 IALGNPQATKEQV
-444 YRAAKLA
+444 YQAAKLA

-459 FPEGYQTEVGEK
+459 FPDGYQTEVGEK

-542 IVLNHGHITERGQ
+542 IVLNHGHVTERGKH
-555 HSALLAHQAGTRDV
+555 HSLLEHQGWYA
-569 RVSETRAGDGGIMN
+569 EMFQYQKLEQAM
-583 EPDQHV
+583 EE

>member
-1 MRIFWQLRWYFQQK
+1 MRIFWQLRWYFQLK
-15 WRHYVGSILLFAV
+15 WKQYVGSILLFAV

-33 LVPPKAVG
+33 LVPPKAIG

-46 VVDNTLD
+46 VVDNTLE
-53 TNTLILWLSGLTV
+53 TSTLVMWLLGLIV
-66 LIFTIYGCRIL
+66 LFFAIYGCRIL

-92 LRNRLYRHL
+92 LRNRLYRHV

-132 GEGGVLTAADSLI
+132 GEGVLTAADSLI
-145 TGIAVLIIMVTQV
+145 TGIAVLIIMVTQI
-158 SWKLTVM
+158 SWKLTAM

-180 VRILHQRFRVAQEAF
+180 VRILHKRFKIAQEAF

-253 IGLSFLLSVAAGAYL
+253 IGMSFFLSVASGAYL
-268 VDKGEITLGDLTAF
+268 VDQGDITLGDLTAF

-320 PEIISGNKPIENKP
+320 PEIVSGETSLGTQP
-334 LPLKIDID
+334 LPLQIKIDE
-342 DFHWSSDLPPALTE
+342 FHWSKDLPPALTD
-356 VNIEL
+356 VHITL
-361 EPGKMLGVA
+361 EPGKMLGIA

-386 QHDLENGSIK
+386 QHDMDNGTIQ
-396 FGDVE
+396 FGDVK
-401 IKDALLPQWRNR
+401 IKDTVLPEWRDR

-423 FSKSIFEN
+423 FSKSIFDN
-431 IALGNPNAEKEEV
+431 IALGNPSASKEDV

-516 LETHYRDQALIV
+516 LETYYRNQALIV

-555 HSALLAHQAGTRDV
+555 HSALLAHKGWYAEMFEYQKLEQAM
-569 RVSETRAGDGGIMN
+569 E
-583 EPDQHV
+583 E

>member
-1 MRIFWQLRWYFQQK
+1 MRIFWQLRWYFRQK
-15 WRHYVGSILLFAV
+15 WKHYVGSILLFAV

-41 IIVDG
+41 VIVDG
-46 VVDNTLD
+46 VVDNTLE
-53 TNTLILWLSGLTV
+53 TNTLIMWLLGLIV
-66 LIFTIYGCRIL
+66 LLFTIYGCRIL

-132 GEGGVLTAADSLI
+132 GEGVLTAADSVI

-165 ALLPMPFLAIIIFFI
+165 ALLPMPFLAVIIFFI

-195 STMSDMTQES
+195 SSMSDMTQES

-222 QRFEEVVDDT
+222 QRFEDVVDDT
-232 GEKNIAVARVDAR
+232 GAKNIAVARVDAR

-311 RLQEIFDEK
+311 RLQEIFDEQ
-320 PEIISGNKPIENKP
+320 PEIIGGTQPLDDKP
-334 LPLKIDID
+334 LPLHIKIDA
-342 DFHWSSDLPPALTE
+342 FHWSKELPPDLAAVDVT
-356 VNIEL
+356 L
-361 EPGKMLGVA
+361 EPGKMLGIA

-386 QHDLENGSIK
+386 QHDLENGTIQ
-396 FGDVE
+396 FGDVK
-401 IKDALLPQWRNR
+401 IKDAILPQWRNR

-423 FSKSIFEN
+423 FSKSIFDN
-431 IALGNPNAEKEEV
+431 IALGNPQATKEQV
-444 YRAAKLA
+444 YQAAKLA

-459 FPEGYQTEVGEK
+459 FPDGYQTEVGEK

-542 IVLNHGHITERGQ
+542 IVLNHGHVTERGKH
-555 HSALLAHQAGTRDV
+555 HSLLEHQGWYA
-569 RVSETRAGDGGIMN
+569 EMFQYQKLEQAM
-583 EPDQHV
+583 EE

>member
-1 MRIFWQLRWYFQQK
+1 MRIFWQLRWYFRQK
-15 WRHYVGSILLFAV
+15 WKHYVGSILLFAV

-41 IIVDG
+41 VIVDG
-46 VVDNTLD
+46 VVDNTLE
-53 TNTLILWLSGLTV
+53 TNTLIMWLLGLIV
-66 LIFTIYGCRIL
+66 LLFTIYGCRIL

-132 GEGGVLTAADSLI
+132 GEGVLTAADSVI

-165 ALLPMPFLAIIIFFI
+165 ALLPMPFLAVIIFFI

-195 STMSDMTQES
+195 SSMSDMTQES

-222 QRFEEVVDDT
+222 QRFEDVVDDT
-232 GEKNIAVARVDAR
+232 GAKNIAVARVDAR

-311 RLQEIFDEK
+311 RLQEIFDEQ
-320 PEIISGNKPIENKP
+320 PEIIGGTQPLDEKP
-334 LPLKIDID
+334 LPLHIKIDA
-342 DFHWSSDLPPALTE
+342 FHWSKELPPALAAVDVT
-356 VNIEL
+356 L
-361 EPGKMLGVA
+361 EPGKMLGIA

-386 QHDLENGSIK
+386 QHDLENGTIQ
-396 FGDVE
+396 FGDVK
-401 IKDALLPQWRNR
+401 IKDAILPQWRNR

-423 FSKSIFEN
+423 FSKSIFDN
-431 IALGNPNAEKEEV
+431 IALGNPQATKEQV
-444 YRAAKLA
+444 YQAAKLA

-459 FPEGYQTEVGEK
+459 FPDGYQTEVGEK

-542 IVLNHGHITERGQ
+542 IVLNHGHVTERGKH
-555 HSALLAHQAGTRDV
+555 HSLLEHQGWYA
-569 RVSETRAGDGGIMN
+569 EMFQYQQLEQAM
-583 EPDQHV
+583 EE

>member
-1 MRIFWQLRWYFQQK
+1 MRIFWQLRWYFRQK
-15 WRHYVGSILLFAV
+15 WKHYVGSILLFAV

-41 IIVDG
+41 VIVDG
-46 VVDNTLD
+46 VVDNTLE
-53 TNTLILWLSGLTV
+53 TNTLIMWLLGLIV
-66 LIFTIYGCRIL
+66 LLFTIYGCRIL

-132 GEGGVLTAADSLI
+132 GEGVLTAADSVI

-165 ALLPMPFLAIIIFFI
+165 ALLPMPFLAVIIFFI

-195 STMSDMTQES
+195 SSMSDMTQES

-222 QRFEEVVDDT
+222 QRFEDVVDDT
-232 GEKNIAVARVDAR
+232 GAKNIAVARVDAR

-311 RLQEIFDEK
+311 RLQEIFDEQ
-320 PEIISGNKPIENKP
+320 PEIIGGTQPLDNKP
-334 LPLKIDID
+334 LPLHIKIDA
-342 DFHWSSDLPPALTE
+342 FHWSKELPPALAAVDVT
-356 VNIEL
+356 L
-361 EPGKMLGVA
+361 KPGKMLGIA

-386 QHDLENGSIK
+386 QHDLENGTIQ
-396 FGDVE
+396 FGDVK
-401 IKDALLPQWRNR
+401 IKDAILPQWRNR
-413 FAVVNQSPFL
+413 FAVVSQSPFL
-423 FSKSIFEN
+423 FSKSIFDN
-431 IALGNPNAEKEEV
+431 IALGNPQATKEQV
-444 YRAAKLA
+444 YQAAKLA

-459 FPEGYQTEVGEK
+459 FPDGYQTEVGEK

-542 IVLNHGHITERGQ
+542 IVLNHGHVTERGKH
-555 HSALLAHQAGTRDV
+555 HSLLEHQGWYA
-569 RVSETRAGDGGIMN
+569 EMFQYQKLEQAM
-583 EPDQHV
+583 EE

>member
-1 MRIFWQLRWYFQQK
+1 MRIFWQLRWYFRQK
-15 WRHYVGSILLFAV
+15 WKHYVGSILLFAV

-41 IIVDG
+41 VIVDG
-46 VVDNTLD
+46 VVDNTLE
-53 TNTLILWLSGLTV
+53 TNTLIMWLLGLIV
-66 LIFTIYGCRIL
+66 LLFTIYGCRIL

-132 GEGGVLTAADSLI
+132 GEGVLTAADSVI

-165 ALLPMPFLAIIIFFI
+165 ALLPMPFLAVIIFFI

-195 STMSDMTQES
+195 SSMSDMTQES

-222 QRFEEVVDDT
+222 QRFEDVVDDT
-232 GEKNIAVARVDAR
+232 GAKNIAVARVDAR

-311 RLQEIFDEK
+311 RLQEIFGEQ
-320 PEIISGNKPIENKP
+320 PEIIGGTQPLDNKP
-334 LPLKIDID
+334 LPLHIKIDA
-342 DFHWSSDLPPALTE
+342 FHWSKELPPALAAVDVT
-356 VNIEL
+356 L
-361 EPGKMLGVA
+361 EPGKMLGIA

-386 QHDLENGSIK
+386 QHDLENGTIQ
-396 FGDVE
+396 FGDVK
-401 IKDALLPQWRNR
+401 IKDAILPQWRNR

-423 FSKSIFEN
+423 FSKSIFDN
-431 IALGNPNAEKEEV
+431 IALGNPQATKEQV
-444 YRAAKLA
+444 YQAAKLA

-459 FPEGYQTEVGEK
+459 FPDGYQTEVGEK

-542 IVLNHGHITERGQ
+542 IVLNHGHVTERGKH
-555 HSALLAHQAGTRDV
+555 HSLLEHQGWYA
-569 RVSETRAGDGGIMN
+569 EMFQYQKLEQAM
-583 EPDQHV
+583 EE

>member
-132 GEGGVLTAADSLI
+132 GEGVLTAADSLI

-320 PEIISGNKPIENKP
+320 PAIISGNKPIENKP

-423 FSKSIFEN
+423 FSKSIFDN

-555 HSALLAHQAGTRDV
+555 HSALLAHKGWYAEMFEYQKLEQAM
-569 RVSETRAGDGGIMN
+569 E
-583 EPDQHV
+583 E

>member
-1 MRIFWQLRWYFQQK
+1 MRIFWQLRWYFRQK
-15 WRHYVGSILLFAV
+15 WKHYVGSILLFAV

-41 IIVDG
+41 VIVDG
-46 VVDNTLD
+46 VVDNTLE
-53 TNTLILWLSGLTV
+53 TNTLIMWLLGLIV
-66 LIFTIYGCRIL
+66 LLFTIYGCRIL

-132 GEGGVLTAADSLI
+132 GEGVLTAADSVI

-165 ALLPMPFLAIIIFFI
+165 ALLPMPFLAVIIFFI

-195 STMSDMTQES
+195 SSMSDMTQES

-210 MLRAFGLENQEQ
+210 MLRAFGLETQEQ
-222 QRFEEVVDDT
+222 QRFEDVVDDT
-232 GEKNIAVARVDAR
+232 GAKNIAVARVDAR

-311 RLQEIFDEK
+311 RLQEIFDEQ
-320 PEIISGNKPIENKP
+320 PEIIGGTQPLDGKP
-334 LPLKIDID
+334 LPLHIKIDA
-342 DFHWSSDLPPALTE
+342 FHWSKELPPALAAVDVT
-356 VNIEL
+356 L
-361 EPGKMLGVA
+361 EPGKMLGIA

-376 KSTLLTLLLR
+376 KSTLLSLLLR
-386 QHDLENGSIK
+386 QHDLENGTIQ
-396 FGDVE
+396 FGDVK
-401 IKDALLPQWRNR
+401 IKDAILPQWRNR

-423 FSKSIFEN
+423 FSKSIFDN
-431 IALGNPNAEKEEV
+431 IALGNPQATQEQV
-444 YRAAKLA
+444 YQAAKFA
-451 CIHDDIEK
+451 CIHDDIKK
-459 FPEGYQTEVGEK
+459 FPDGYQTEVGEK

-542 IVLNHGHITERGQ
+542 IVLNHGHVTERGKH
-555 HSALLAHQAGTRDV
+555 HSLLEHQDWYA
-569 RVSETRAGDGGIMN
+569 EMFQYQKLEQAM
-583 EPDQHV
+583 EE

>member
-1 MRIFWQLRWYFQQK
+1 MRIFWQLRWYFRQK
-15 WRHYVGSILLFAV
+15 WKHYVGSILLFAV

-41 IIVDG
+41 VIVDG
-46 VVDNTLD
+46 VVDNTLE
-53 TNTLILWLSGLTV
+53 TNTLIMWLLGLIV
-66 LIFTIYGCRIL
+66 LLFTIYGCRIL

-132 GEGGVLTAADSLI
+132 GEGVLTAADSVI

-158 SWKLTVM
+158 SWKLTAM
-165 ALLPMPFLAIIIFFI
+165 ALLPMPFLAVIIFFI

-195 STMSDMTQES
+195 SSMSDMTQES

-222 QRFEEVVDDT
+222 QRFEDVVDDT
-232 GEKNIAVARVDAR
+232 GAKNIAVARVDAR

-311 RLQEIFDEK
+311 RLQEIFDEQ
-320 PEIISGNKPIENKP
+320 PEIIGGTQPLDEKP
-334 LPLKIDID
+334 LPLHIKIDA
-342 DFHWSSDLPPALTE
+342 FHWSKELPPALAVVDVT
-356 VNIEL
+356 L
-361 EPGKMLGVA
+361 EPGKMLGIA

-386 QHDLENGSIK
+386 QHDLENGTIQ
-396 FGDVE
+396 FGDVK
-401 IKDALLPQWRNR
+401 IKDAILPQWRNR

-423 FSKSIFEN
+423 FSKSIFDN
-431 IALGNPNAEKEEV
+431 IALGNPQATKEQV
-444 YRAAKLA
+444 YQAAKLA

-459 FPEGYQTEVGEK
+459 FPDGYQTEVGEK

-542 IVLNHGHITERGQ
+542 IVLNHGHVTERGKH
-555 HSALLAHQAGTRDV
+555 HSLLEHQGWYA
-569 RVSETRAGDGGIMN
+569 EMFQYQKLEQAM
-583 EPDQHV
+583 EE

>member
-1 MRIFWQLRWYFQQK
+1 MRIFWQLRWYFRQK
-15 WRHYVGSILLFAV
+15 WKHYVGSILLFAV

-41 IIVDG
+41 VIVDG
-46 VVDNTLD
+46 VVDNTLE
-53 TNTLILWLSGLTV
+53 TNTLIMWLLGLIV
-66 LIFTIYGCRIL
+66 LLFTIYGCRIL

-132 GEGGVLTAADSLI
+132 GEGVLTAADSVI

-158 SWKLTVM
+158 SWKLTIM
-165 ALLPMPFLAIIIFFI
+165 ALLPMPFLAVIIFFI

-195 STMSDMTQES
+195 SSMSDMTQES

-222 QRFEEVVDDT
+222 QRFEDVVDDT
-232 GEKNIAVARVDAR
+232 GAKNIAVARVDAR

-311 RLQEIFDEK
+311 RLQEIFDEQ
-320 PEIISGNKPIENKP
+320 PEIIGGTQPLDGKP
-334 LPLKIDID
+334 LPLHIKIDA
-342 DFHWSSDLPPALTE
+342 FHWSRELPPALADVDVT
-356 VNIEL
+356 L
-361 EPGKMLGVA
+361 EPGKMLGIA

-386 QHDLENGSIK
+386 QHDLENGTIQ
-396 FGDVE
+396 FGDVK
-401 IKDALLPQWRNR
+401 IKDAILPQWRNR

-423 FSKSIFEN
+423 FSKSIFDN
-431 IALGNPNAEKEEV
+431 IALGNPQATKEQV
-444 YRAAKLA
+444 YQAAKLA

-459 FPEGYQTEVGEK
+459 FPDGYQTEVGEK

-542 IVLNHGHITERGQ
+542 IVLNHGHVTERGKH
-555 HSALLAHQAGTRDV
+555 HSLLEHQGWYA
-569 RVSETRAGDGGIMN
+569 EMFQYQKLEQAM
-583 EPDQHV
+583 EE